1 MAAIKVLEASFD
13 EDLQPLS
20 AYWWKQQLPHRITE
34 QSGKQVV
41 WVDDAELVP
50 QLLSDYDAFAS
61 GALQITVTPRQ
72 VEGSVLSGVWP
83 FVSEFPVTFALVL
96 LSIAGFLLV
105 VFDGDR
111 SLVNWLTIQSV
122 GSNQLAANVY
132 AVSRVS
138 PAALLEQGEYW
149 RLFTPVFL
157 HFGWLHIT
165 FNMLWLWELGRRIEK
180 QGGAIHF
187 ASIVFFIGVASNLY
201 QAASTPFAYFGGMS
215 GVIFGLLGY
224 CAVFNVIAPRKLLR
238 LPREYY
244 FIMFLTLVVG
254 WLGIL
259 DSIAKMA
266 NTAHT
271 TGFLWGCFIAV
282 PSAILARVFWQDDTR
297 AQ

>member
-1 MAAIKVLEASFD
+1 MSTIKVLQVPLD
-13 EDLQPLS
+13 QDLQPLS
-20 AYWWKQQLPHRITE
+20 AYWWKQGLPHRITE
-34 QSGKQVV
+34 QSGVQVV
-41 WVDDAELVP
+41 WVEDRQLET
-50 QLLSDYDAFAS
+50 QLLADYQAYQTGD
-61 GALQITVTPRQ
+61 LQITLMQ
-72 VEGSVLSGVWP
+72 QSAKGSLWVKVWP
-83 FVSEFPVTFALVL
+83 FLREFPVTFGLVL

-105 VFDGDR
+105 EFDSDR

-122 GSNQLAANVY
+122 GSSQLAQNVQV
-132 AVSRVS
+132 VSRIS
-138 PAALLEQGEYW
+138 PAAMLEQGQYW
-149 RLFTPVFL
+149 RMFTPVFL

-165 FNMLWLWELGRRIEK
+165 FNMLWLWELGRRIER

-224 CAVFNVIAPRKLLR
+224 CAVFNVIAPKKLLQ

-244 FIMFLTLVVG
+244 FILLLTLVVG

-259 DSIAKMA
+259 DSIARMA

-271 TGFLWGCFIAV
+271 TGFLWGCFIAI
-282 PSAILARVFWQDDTR
+282 PSALLARIFWRDDTAIR
-297 AQ
+297 